1 VQIRI
6 APAVTL
12 QQANVAQ
19 TALDL
24 IGVPFL
30 LHGRAVASGLD
41 CVGLV
46 GLCLSALGKDAAV
59 PTDYR
64 LRGQHKARAC
74 AYFDERQFSRVSDG
88 SVVAGDIL
96 LLEPGVRQIHLAVV
110 THEGAVH
117 AHMGLG
123 RVVAT
128 PLPLPWPT
136 IAQWRLIGD

>member
-6 APAVTL
+6 APAVTG
-12 QQANVAQ
+12 QQAKVAQ

-30 LHGRAVASGLD
+30 LHGRSADAGLD
-41 CVGLV
+41 CVGV
-46 GLCLSALGKDAAV
+46 AGLCLSAVGKDAAV

-64 LRGQHKARAC
+64 LRGQHIERAC
-74 AYFDERQFSRVSDG
+74 AYFHERQFSRVLDASM
-88 SVVAGDIL
+88 VAGDIL
-96 LLEPGVRQIHLAVV
+96 LLEPGARQIHLAVV
-110 THEGAVH
+110 TPKGAVH
-117 AHMGLG
+117 AHLGLG

-128 PLPLPWPT
+128 PLPLLWRT